1 MKRVE
6 RVYCE
11 LLEKII
17 QDHINKTT
25 QKQLSKDCDVSI
37 GTVNYALEPLSQMGI
52 IEKKQRSFK
61 TINPKKLLLYWAST
75 RNLTNEIIYTTFSKE
90 NTRKIE
96 NMLPPCIFTAY
107 SGYKHKFNDAP
118 ADYREI
124 YAYSDVALV
133 EKRFPQ
139 VKSNLNNI
147 FILKTDSYIEKRSEK
162 GVAPLSLL
170 YADLWN
176 LNTWYANEFLK
187 ELEKKMRL

>member
-25 QKQLSKDCDVSI
+25 QKQLSQDCDVSI
-37 GTVNYALEPLSQMGI
+37 GTVNYALKPLNQMGI
-52 IEKKQRSFK
+52 IEKRQRSFK
-61 TINPKKLLLYWAST
+61 IINPKKLLLYWASM
-75 RNLTNEIIYTTFSKE
+75 RNLTSEIIYITFSKE

-96 NMLPPCIFTAY
+96 LMMPPCLFTAY
-107 SGYKHKFNDAP
+107 SGYKHKFNEAP
-118 ADYREI
+118 TDYGEI
-124 YAYSDVALV
+124 YAYSDPELIK
-133 EKRFPQ
+133 KRFPPT
-139 VKSNLNNI
+139 KSHLHNI
-147 FILKTDSYIEKRSEK
+147 FILRRDTYLEKRSEK
-162 GVAPLSLL
+162 GIAPLSLI

-187 ELEKKMRL
+187 ELEKKLRL